1 MILFPPS
8 PGVPPGVFPAGRVAG
23 GAFVAFVRFL
33 EISMNTNLSWF
44 DRFLIRLAL
53 VTAVSRGHV
62 ADERTADHLKKA
74 LVRVKS
80 AA

>member
-1 MILFPPS
+1 
-8 PGVPPGVFPAGRVAG
+8 
-23 GAFVAFVRFL
+23 
-33 EISMNTNLSWF
+33 MNTNLSWF